1 MTVVVGLGQRLT
13 GESLHP
19 HLRRRVDRAVDVFR
33 RANRSTNGDAWL
45 IFTGARTNSDVPVAE
60 SEAMAEH
67 AVAAGVDPDRIRL
80 DTNARDT
87 RENGYF
93 VRRIVDELAAQPED
107 ARVTIRVVSSC
118 IHARRAVDVFER
130 CFGPGYEID
139 VADCVEGEADDS
151 DVAITADDIER
162 DRRADREFFAPVTP
176 GDLGELYERFRR
188 SNEYPNWETRVDPPT
203 A

>member
-19 HLRRRVDRAVDVFR
+19 HLRRRVDRSVDVFR
-33 RANRSTNGDAWL
+33 RANRSADGEAWL
-45 IFTGARTNSDVPVAE
+45 VFTGARTNPDVPVAE

-80 DTNARDT
+80 ETTARDT
-87 RENGYF
+87 RENAYF
-93 VRRIVDELAAQPED
+93 VRRIVDELAAQSEG
-107 ARVTIRVVSSC
+107 ACETVHVVSSC
-118 IHARRAVDVFER
+118 VHVERAADVFEH

-139 VADCVEGEADDS
+139 VADCVEGEAADPA
-151 DVAITADDIER
+151 VAITPAGVER
-162 DRRADREFFAPVTP
+162 DRRADREFFDPVTS
-176 GDLGELYERFRR
+176 GDLGDLYERFRL
-188 SNEYPNWETRVDPPT
+188 SDEYPDWEARVDPPT

>member
-33 RANRSTNGDAWL
+33 RADRSADAKAWL
-45 IFTGARTNSDVPVAE
+45 VFTGARTNPDVPVAE

-67 AVAAGVDPDRIRL
+67 AVTAGVDPDRIRL
-80 DTNARDT
+80 DANARDT

-93 VRRIVDELAAQPED
+93 VRRLVDELVDQQGD
-107 ARVTIRVVSSC
+107 ARETIHVVSSC
-118 IHARRAVDVFER
+118 IHARRAVDVFEHS
-130 CFGPGYEID
+130 FGPGCEID
-139 VADCVEGEADDS
+139 VADCVEGEADDPA
-151 DVAITADDIER
+151 VAITPDGVER
-162 DRRADREFFAPVTP
+162 DRRADREFFDPVTP

-188 SNEYPNWETRVDPPT
+188 SDEYPDWAARVDPPT